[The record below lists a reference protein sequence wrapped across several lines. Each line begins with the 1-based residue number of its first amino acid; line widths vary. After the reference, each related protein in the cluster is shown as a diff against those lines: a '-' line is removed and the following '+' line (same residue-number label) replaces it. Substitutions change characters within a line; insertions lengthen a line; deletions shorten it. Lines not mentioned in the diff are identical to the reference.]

1 MSAIRPRY
9 WITAIVLVALMAL
22 AVWWLQPSPPAGP
35 WRAQVLDGETGKPLE
50 GVIVLALWDK
60 RTFGW
65 PHPDRNY
72 YDIDEVVSDT
82 DGRIVIP
89 ARDVSSRHPF
99 EKIIGPILTMFK
111 PGYSRWRF
119 RDTSENTGAEDALA
133 AKRRSADAWQRF
145 AHEGVVVVM
154 PRAKTRDERRDVL
167 DHMLPGWDVPPEKI
181 ARMRAAYE
189 RELISLGQPPRPQE
203 DRK

>member
-9 WITAIVLVALMAL
+9 WITAIVLVALTAK

-82 DGRIVIP
+82 DGRIAIP
-89 ARDVSSRHPF
+89 ARDVSSHHPF
-99 EKIIGPILTMFK
+99 EKIIGPIVTMFK

-119 RDTSENTGAEDALA
+119 RDTSENAGAEDALA

-145 AHEGVVVVM
+145 AHEGVVIVL
-154 PRAKTRDERRDVL
+154 PRVKTREERRRVL
-167 DHMLPGWDVPPEKI
+167 DHVLPGWEVPPEKI
-181 ARMRAAYE
+181 PRIRDAYDH
-189 RELISLGQPPRPQE
+189 ELVALGMPPRFKGN
-203 DRK
+203 R